1 MTDLAN
7 LRLLG
12 WIEALSFLALLFIA
26 MPLNYMADL
35 PIAVRIVGPIHGIL
49 FIIFV
54 VMIFTCYSDEK
65 IDSKLA
71 LRCAIGSILPFGP
84 LLYHK
89 QLSEPS

>member
-1 MTDLAN
+1 MTNLLN

-26 MPLNYMADL
+26 MPLKYMADL
-35 PIAVRIVGPIHGIL
+35 PIAVRIVGPIHGVL
-49 FIIFV
+49 FIIFA
-54 VMIFTCYSDEK
+54 VMIFMCHSDKK

-71 LRCAIGSILPFGP
+71 LRCAVGSLLPFGP